1 LRTTWPWQGD
11 RVASGLPPV
20 GGVVLLD
27 FVLLNLRGEW
37 RGTTRLSTGVSPQGA
52 GPGRGRQADR
62 RGRPGAWISTQSI
75 YTWWRQDRIDR
86 GLVPSLIS
94 AEKIELAAAKRRI
107 AELRATRRA
116 MELVREVVPPKGV
129 PGGRGDGHRRDP
141 GRGGLPGP
149 GRVDLGLLCLEVA
162 ATVGQVDPPRLAHR
176 PDRQGAPGLS
186 KYPWRCS
193 SRARRATV
201 RPWIVVGHNAVA
213 LLMRRAG
220 IAGAT
225 GRPKWRHA
233 KPDQVAATWWIASSP
248 AAARTS
254 CG

>member
-116 MELVREVVPPKGV
+116 MELVREVVPQ
-129 PGGRGDGHRRDP
+129 RGFRAVAVMATEGIP
-141 GRGGLPGP
+141 
-149 GRVDLGLLCLEVA
+149 VEVA
-162 ATVGQVDPPRLAHR
+162 CRVLDVSTSGYYAWRSRPP
-176 PDRQGAPGLS
+176 S
-186 KYPWRCS
+186 
-193 SRARRATV
+193 ARS
-201 RPWIVVGHNAVA
+201 I
-213 LLMRRAG
+213 
-220 IAGAT
+220 
-225 GRPKWRHA
+225 RHA
-233 KPDQVAATWWIASSP
+233 WLTDLIVKVHRDSRSTHGAALRVP
-248 AAARTS
+248 AELRLGHGLWSATTPSR
-254 CG
+254 C